1 MLYNSSLLFGVQKYL
16 LQMVPELVGLGYHE
30 QYSSPP
36 SSSTKWP
43 IFFYLFIII
52 KLSMSTGRWIKKI
65 WYSSSPSSSTRK
77 SGRFLY
83 CSETVFLGKIFSK
96 LMIMGHFALNEVI
109 KFWNKEAQKRKHK

>member
-43 IFFYLFIII
+43 IFFFLI
-52 KLSMSTGRWIKKI
+52 KISMSAGEGGLKKHG
-65 WYSSSPSSSTRK
+65 TRAHQARVPEK
-77 SGRFLY
+77 VVDS
-83 CSETVFLGKIFSK
+83 
-96 LMIMGHFALNEVI
+96 
-109 KFWNKEAQKRKHK
+109 